1 MVVMQKGARN
11 KISDVRG
18 VSVGHYTVDTPTHHT
33 GVTVMLPCP
42 EESDFIFTHKMPA
55 AAVVLNGYGKSQGLV
70 QIQELGTLETPIA
83 LTNTLNVGRVH
94 DALVEYMVRQV
105 EKRGVELRSVNP
117 VVGECNDASL
127 NRITER
133 VIGIPEVMSA
143 IESAGADF
151 EEGDVGAGKGTTCF
165 GLKGGI
171 GSASRV
177 FQVGTERYTLGVLVQ
192 SNFGSTENL
201 RIDGQPVGRRILQ
214 EITPSALDKGSIMI
228 VMATDLPAS
237 DRQLTRIIKRAGVGL
252 ARMGSYWGHGSG
264 DIVIGFSTAQR
275 ISTEEQAGTV
285 PFRMLNEEYIDTVF
299 QAMADATEEAVLRSM
314 LQADAVGNRRSL
326 KEFLQK

>member
-1 MVVMQKGARN
+1 
-11 KISDVRG
+11 
-18 VSVGHYTVDTPTHHT
+18 
-33 GVTVMLPCP
+33 
-42 EESDFIFTHKMPA
+42 MPA

-94 DALVEYMVRQV
+94 DALVEYMVRQA

>member
-1 MVVMQKGARN
+1 MMQKGARN

-33 GVTVMLPCP
+33 GVTVILPCP
-42 EESDFIFTHKMPA
+42 EESEFIFTHKMPA

-94 DALVEYMVRQV
+94 DALVEYMVRQA

-214 EITPSALDKGSIMI
+214 EIAPSALDKGSIMI

-237 DRQLTRIIKRAGVGL
+237 DRQLARIIKRAGVGL

-275 ISTEEQAGTV
+275 IRTEERAGTV

-314 LQADAVGNRRSL
+314 LQADAVGKRRSL

>member
-33 GVTVMLPCP
+33 GVTVILPCP
-42 EESDFIFTHKMPA
+42 EESEFIFTHKMPA

>member
-1 MVVMQKGARN
+1 MMQKGARN

-33 GVTVMLPCP
+33 GVTVILPCP
-42 EESDFIFTHKMPA
+42 EESEFIFTHKMPA

>member
-33 GVTVMLPCP
+33 GVTVILPCP
-42 EESDFIFTHKMPA
+42 EESEFIFTHKMPA

-94 DALVEYMVRQV
+94 DALVEYMVRQA

>member
-1 MVVMQKGARN
+1 MMQKGARN
-11 KISDVRG
+11 KISDVQG
-18 VSVGHYTVDTPTHHT
+18 VSVGHYTVDTSTHHT
-33 GVTVMLPCP
+33 GVTVILPCP
-42 EESDFIFTHKMPA
+42 EESEFIFTHKMPA

-94 DALVEYMVRQV
+94 DALVEYMVGQA
-105 EKRGVELRSVNP
+105 EKHGVELRSVNP

-143 IESAGADF
+143 IESAEADF

-171 GSASRV
+171 GSASRI
-177 FQVGTERYTLGVLVQ
+177 FQVGTECYTLGVLVQ

-214 EITPSALDKGSIMI
+214 EIAPSALDKGSIMI
-228 VMATDLPAS
+228 VRATDLPAS
-237 DRQLTRIIKRAGVGL
+237 DRQLARIIKRAGVGL

-275 ISTEEQAGTV
+275 IRTEERAGTV

-314 LQADAVGNRRSL
+314 LQADAVGKRRSL

>member
-1 MVVMQKGARN
+1 MMQKGARN

-33 GVTVMLPCP
+33 GVTVILPCP
-42 EESDFIFTHKMPA
+42 EESEFIFTHKMPA

-94 DALVEYMVRQV
+94 DALVEYMVRQA

>member
-1 MVVMQKGARN
+1 
-11 KISDVRG
+11 
-18 VSVGHYTVDTPTHHT
+18 
-33 GVTVMLPCP
+33 
-42 EESDFIFTHKMPA
+42 
-55 AAVVLNGYGKSQGLV
+55 
-70 QIQELGTLETPIA
+70 
-83 LTNTLNVGRVH
+83 
-94 DALVEYMVRQV
+94 
-105 EKRGVELRSVNP
+105 
-117 VVGECNDASL
+117 
-127 NRITER
+127 
-133 VIGIPEVMSA
+133 MSA
-143 IESAGADF
+143 IESAEADF

-171 GSASRV
+171 GSASRI
-177 FQVGTERYTLGVLVQ
+177 FQVGTECYTLGVLVQ

-201 RIDGQPVGRRILQ
+201 RIDG
-214 EITPSALDKGSIMI
+214 I

-275 ISTEEQAGTV
+275 IRTEERAGTV

-314 LQADAVGNRRSL
+314 LQADAVGKRRSL